1 MAISADTIQIIY
13 TIKMKLYVF
22 LFFIFFCS
30 CSNYFYPPL
39 KENIDFMRIINT
51 SNAKDSTN
59 LLFNGYYNNE
69 TDIKNY
75 IVNNGSIEQ
84 KSIPIASRPLFFFKN
99 GLVHFSLT
107 YYHNEITSIPSAI
120 NKYGERNWGTYEV
133 IGDTIKAVIYCQFN
147 NKSNGLYCYMPCYF
161 SGLLSNREVIEN
173 WRMVSPI
180 PDIVVDANKYRLNTF
195 QKPSTL
201 RFKHAGGKNKF
212 NIDSNAVWINQFRIK
227 KT

>member
-1 MAISADTIQIIY
+1 
-13 TIKMKLYVF
+13 
-22 LFFIFFCS
+22 
-30 CSNYFYPPL
+30 
-39 KENIDFMRIINT
+39 
-51 SNAKDSTN
+51 
-59 LLFNGYYNNE
+59 
-69 TDIKNY
+69 
-75 IVNNGSIEQ
+75 
-84 KSIPIASRPLFFFKN
+84 
-99 GLVHFSLT
+99 
-107 YYHNEITSIPSAI
+107 
-120 NKYGERNWGTYEV
+120 
-133 IGDTIKAVIYCQFN
+133 
-147 NKSNGLYCYMPCYF
+147 MPCYF